1 MKKKL
6 YLMRHGNTQ
15 FNTEDRVQGVCDSPL
30 TALGQQQARYT
41 RDHLFEAEG
50 IRFDHA
56 VSSTQERAS
65 DTLELVTDLPYER
78 FKGLKEMS
86 FGVYEGWMNRTI
98 PNDWKTSLPQY
109 GGDLFTDA
117 GKRMSKTLRPI
128 MQRPGYESVL
138 AVSHGCA
145 IRAFLE
151 EVGLESESMNNCSV
165 AELDY
170 DLDQD
175 VFSLVRIWQNP
186 IKDLN
191 RS

>member
-30 TALGQQQARYT
+30 TALGEQQARYT
-41 RDHLFEAEG
+41 KAHFFEPEG

-56 VSSTQERAS
+56 ASSTQERAS
-65 DTLELVTDLPYER
+65 DTLELVTGLPYER

-86 FGVYEGWMNRTI
+86 FGIYEGWMNRTI
-98 PNDWKTSLPQY
+98 PHDWQTSLPQY
-109 GGDLFTDA
+109 GGELYADA
-117 GKRMSKTLRPI
+117 GQRMVKTLTELMDRD
-128 MQRPGYESVL
+128 GYESVL

-145 IRAFLE
+145 IQSFLE
-151 EVGLESESMNNCSV
+151 TAVGEPALLNNCSV
-165 AELDY
+165 TQLDY
-170 DLDQD
+170 DPEDHT
-175 VFSLVRIWQNP
+175 FSLVRIWQNP
-186 IKDLN
+186 IKDPN